1 MGDEVGGVIRAT
13 SGKQSA
19 ARRHRLAD
27 IMQISIRHNPSFAA
41 ARLALTPNEQ
51 VRVESGAMMTM
62 SAGVTLQSK
71 MEGGLLRAAK
81 RAMLGGES
89 FFQTT
94 YTSPAQGGWVEVAPR
109 LPGDLLSFELAPGR
123 AMVVSKGSWIA
134 SAMSIQL
141 DTKWGGF
148 KNFFGA
154 EGGFAVHASGTGPVL
169 VSCYGAL
176 DTWNLSPGETI
187 TVDTGHMVA
196 YDDTVTMALRKV
208 TGGLVQSVKSGEGL
222 VFDFTGPG
230 RVMTQT
236 RNPNELIGWLAS
248 VLPSTNAGAG
258 GVGGLLGGVVGRN

>member
-1 MGDEVGGVIRAT
+1 
-13 SGKQSA
+13 
-19 ARRHRLAD
+19 
-27 IMQISIRHNPSFAA
+27 MQTAIRHNPSFAV
-41 ARLALTPNEQ
+41 ARVALASGET
-51 VRVESGAMMTM
+51 VRVESGAMMAM
-62 SAGVTLQSK
+62 SQGMTLQSK
-71 MEGGLLRAAK
+71 MEGGLLKAAK

-94 YTSPAQGGWVEVAPR
+94 YTAPGQGGWLDVAPR
-109 LPGDLLSFELAPGR
+109 LPGDLMSIELAGNGL
-123 AMVVSKGSWIA
+123 VISKGSWIA
-134 SAMSIQL
+134 SAQSITL

-154 EGGFAVHASGTGPVL
+154 EGGFIVRASGNGPVL

-176 DTWNLSPGETI
+176 ETWNLAAGESI

-196 YDDTVTMALRKV
+196 YDDSVSMTLRKV

-222 VFDFTGPG
+222 VFDFVGPG

-248 VLPSTNAGAG
+248 VLPGNDSPGGAVG
-258 GVGGLLGGVVGRN
+258 GIVGGLIGRN